1 MAEYIVSTLGAGAH
15 FVSRNNVK
23 RLLWDYPQP
32 RHPPFLFCLLQSKEL
47 ASNHSSLPISGEW
60 HTTTLCVLYFSKNH
74 AEHSTT
80 WGCNMLKKSS
90 EASFTPIGSPS
101 YRMRQSQWRPFWSR
115 VEWGW
120 GDDHDSCKDAGVLTT
135 VCSPSPGSG
144 MEKVTEQPWD
154 LTRQLSCTS
163 NLRLPSGSFLW
174 ELDPLISVSLSHWLP
189 LF

>member
-1 MAEYIVSTLGAGAH
+1 MRLSSTKVPSFPVLAPPKQRAG
-15 FVSRNNVK
+15 
-23 RLLWDYPQP
+23 QQ
-32 RHPPFLFCLLQSKEL
+32 PFLPAHLWGMT
-47 ASNHSSLPISGEW
+47 HYI
-60 HTTTLCVLYFSKNH
+60 LCVLYFSKNH

-154 LTRQLSCTS
+154 LTRRLSCTS